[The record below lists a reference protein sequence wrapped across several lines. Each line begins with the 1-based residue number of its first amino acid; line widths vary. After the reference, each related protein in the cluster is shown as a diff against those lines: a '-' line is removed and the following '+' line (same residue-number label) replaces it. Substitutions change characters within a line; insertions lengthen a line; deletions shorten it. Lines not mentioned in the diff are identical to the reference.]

1 MRRNDELG
9 FDDRIRTALGGYVY
23 ALRDPTNKEVFYIGK
38 AGGWDAQGND
48 RVLAHFF
55 GARACQDDP
64 QRKRSEKV
72 ERIIKIWDSGHDV
85 DWFVI
90 RRKLQ
95 SEAEAFHVEAALID
109 LLEISSAPDAI
120 NDIKGIRGGEHG
132 LLDSTG
138 VRLLAA
144 PKLGAGDV
152 PSELAGRPILIFNIQ
167 RAIAEQKTP
176 DAYAA
181 TRRSWK
187 LGPGARMTDKT
198 IAVGLSSGISRGAW
212 EIESWARD
220 ADDPKRW
227 CFTGRDL
234 PPELLSHIV
243 PRNFHAVVAHDSVRG
258 YWQRGNPISIELSEN
273 GQFRV
278 IRGSSDREWHN
289 CVAAS

>member
-1 MRRNDELG
+1 MRRNDEVG

-55 GARACQDDP
+55 EARACQDDP

-72 ERIIKIWDSGHDV
+72 ERIIKIWDSGHDI

-90 RRKLQ
+90 RRKLP

-120 NDIKGIRGGEHG
+120 NDISGIRGGEHG

-144 PKLGAGDV
+144 PKLGAGGV

-167 RAIAEQKTP
+167 RAIAEQTTP
-176 DAYAA
+176 DPYTA

-187 LGPGARMTDKT
+187 LGPGAREAGGT

-234 PPELLSHIV
+234 PSELLSHIY
-243 PRNFHAVVAHDSVRG
+243 PRNFHAVVPHDSVRG
-258 YWQRGNPISIELSEN
+258 YWQRGNPISVELSEN